1 MKKGVAIC
9 KKEWYNIK
17 VAWGKHKQQKS
28 LKAQKKLLK
37 SNERNFKKLFKNFE
51 KSVDKRK
58 WMWYNNSRTVE
69 RGSVRTDKKLSKKC
83 VGPWKLNNE
92 KDKGTRNTLRIL
104 KDLQWDAH
112 NKASRNYGYVS
123 IRNERLKLWNW

>member
-1 MKKGVAIC
+1 MQFVKRSDI
-9 KKEWYNIK
+9 IS
-17 VAWGKHKQQKS
+17 KS
-28 LKAQKKLLK
+28 LEESTNNRKVWKHRKKLLK
-37 SNERNFKKLFKNFE
+37 VMKEISKNFLKTFK

-112 NKASRNYGYVS
+112 NKASEITDTLVFGMS
-123 IRNERLKLWNW
+123 D

>member
-1 MKKGVAIC
+1 MSDI
-9 KKEWYNIK
+9 IS
-17 VAWGKHKQQKS
+17 KS
-28 LKAQKKLLK
+28 LEESTNNRKVWKHRKKLLK
-37 SNERNFKKLFKNFE
+37 VMKEISKKLFKNFE

-112 NKASRNYGYVS
+112 NKASQITDTLVFGMS
-123 IRNERLKLWNW
+123 D

>member
-9 KKEWYNIK
+9 KKEWYNNE
-17 VAWGKHKQQKS
+17 VAWGKHKNNRKVW
-28 LKAQKKLLK
+28 KHWVKLLK
-37 SNERNFKKLFKNFE
+37 SFERDFKKLFKNFE

-58 WMWYNNSRTVE
+58 WMWYNSSRTVE

-92 KDKGTRNTLRIL
+92 KIKEPVIL
-104 KDLQWDAH
+104 WGYSKKLQWDAH
-112 NKASRNYGYVS
+112 NKASQITDTLVFGMS
-123 IRNERLKLWNW
+123 D

>member
-1 MKKGVAIC
+1 MSDI
-9 KKEWYNIK
+9 IS
-17 VAWGKHKQQKS
+17 KS
-28 LKAQKKLLK
+28 LEESTNNRKVWKHRKKLLK
-37 SNERNFKKLFKNFE
+37 SNERDFKKLFKNFE

>member
-17 VAWGKHKQQKS
+17 VAWGKHKQQKG
-28 LKAQKKLLK
+28 LKTQKKAFK
-37 SNERNFKKLFKNFE
+37 SNERDFKKLFKNFE

-92 KDKGTRNTLRIL
+92 KIKEPVILWGYSKIYSEMHTTKHQEITDTLVFGMS
-104 KDLQWDAH
+104 D
-112 NKASRNYGYVS
+112 
-123 IRNERLKLWNW
+123 

>member
-9 KKEWYNIK
+9 KKEWYNNE
-17 VAWGKHKQQKS
+17 VAWGKHKQQKG
-28 LKAQKKLLK
+28 LKTQKKAFK
-37 SNERNFKKLFKNFE
+37 SNERDFKKLFKNFE

-58 WMWYNNSRTVE
+58 RMWYNNSRTVE

-92 KDKGTRNTLRIL
+92 KIKEPVILWGYSKIYSEMHTIKHQKLRI
-104 KDLQWDAH
+104 
-112 NKASRNYGYVS
+112 R
-123 IRNERLKLWNW
+123 

>member
-9 KKEWYNIK
+9 KKEWYNNE

-28 LKAQKKLLK
+28 LKTQKKAFK
-37 SNERNFKKLFKNFE
+37 SNERDFKKLFKNFE

-112 NKASRNYGYVS
+112 NKASEITDTLVFGMS
-123 IRNERLKLWNW
+123 D

>member
-1 MKKGVAIC
+1 MKEISKNFL
-9 KKEWYNIK
+9 KK
-17 VAWGKHKQQKS
+17 
-28 LKAQKKLLK
+28 
-37 SNERNFKKLFKNFE
+37 FE

-58 WMWYNNSRTVE
+58 CMWYNNSRTVE

-112 NKASRNYGYVS
+112 NKASEITDTLVFGMS
-123 IRNERLKLWNW
+123 D

>member
-9 KKEWYNIK
+9 KKGWYNNK
-17 VAWGKHKQQKS
+17 VAWGKHKNNRKVWEHWV
-28 LKAQKKLLK
+28 KLLK
-37 SNERNFKKLFKNFE
+37 SFERDFKKLFKNFE

-112 NKASRNYGYVS
+112 NKASEITDTLVFGMS
-123 IRNERLKLWNW
+123 D

>member
-1 MKKGVAIC
+1 MKEI
-9 KKEWYNIK
+9 
-17 VAWGKHKQQKS
+17 S
-28 LKAQKKLLK
+28 
-37 SNERNFKKLFKNFE
+37 KNFLKTLKKVLTNE
-51 KSVDKRK
+51 NECDIIIHALF
-58 WMWYNNSRTVE
+58 E

-112 NKASRNYGYVS
+112 NKASEITDTLVFGMS
-123 IRNERLKLWNW
+123 D

>member
-1 MKKGVAIC
+1 MR
-9 KKEWYNIK
+9 
-17 VAWGKHKQQKS
+17 
-28 LKAQKKLLK
+28 KAQTTEKFESTEKAFK
-37 SNERNFKKLFKNFE
+37 SNERDFKKLFKNFE

-58 WMWYNNSRTVE
+58 WMWYNNSCTVE
-69 RGSVRTDKKLSKKC
+69 RGSARTDKKLSKKC

-112 NKASRNYGYVS
+112 NKASGITDTLVFGMS
-123 IRNERLKLWNW
+123 D

>member
-9 KKEWYNIK
+9 KKEWYNNE

-28 LKAQKKLLK
+28 FKAPKKAFK
-37 SNERNFKKLFKNFE
+37 SNERDFKKLFKNFE
-51 KSVDKRK
+51 NSVDKRK

-92 KDKGTRNTLRIL
+92 KIKEPVIL
-104 KDLQWDAH
+104 WGYSKKLQWDAH
-112 NKASRNYGYVS
+112 NKASGITDTLVFGMS
-123 IRNERLKLWNW
+123 D